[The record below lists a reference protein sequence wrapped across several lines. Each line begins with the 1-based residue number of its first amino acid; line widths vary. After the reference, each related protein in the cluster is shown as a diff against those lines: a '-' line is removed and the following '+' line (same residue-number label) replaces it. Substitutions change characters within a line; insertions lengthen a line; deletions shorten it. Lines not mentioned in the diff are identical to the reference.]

1 MRTYE
6 AALKEANLTSSERA
20 QKSFFI
26 RRIEKA
32 IKDKVSVPDRV
43 FALFDTPFEEFTPDC
58 EELFE
63 RELVGKSVFWMFSE
77 VLAKI
82 YSEMNADRQGWEAAA
97 DFLEDTPIKYCALHA
112 MEKVEK
118 SRESSHADET
128 DVDENSRL
136 LVTPDDQKFGVRPYI
151 EDSRNR
157 RRKKGDLRPCY
168 A

>member
-1 MRTYE
+1 MGTSE
-6 AALKEANLTSSERA
+6 VALSETNENPTDTVI
-20 QKSFFI
+20 KSFFTK
-26 RRIEKA
+26 RIEKA
-32 IKDKVSVPDRV
+32 IKDRVEVSDRV
-43 FALFDTPFEEFTPDC
+43 FALFDTPFDQFTPDC

-82 YSEMNADRQGWEAAA
+82 YNEMNADRQGWEAAA
-97 DFLEDTPIKYCALHA
+97 DFLKDTPIKYCALHA

-118 SRESSHADET
+118 SKASSKIDNVDMDESSQ
-128 DVDENSRL
+128 L

-151 EDSRNR
+151 ERSRNG
-157 RRKKGDLRPCY
+157 RRKRGDLRPCY